1 MEERK
6 VLVTNVARQYIKK
19 QMNIKEEDFKDYLE
33 IDLFKE
39 SIEYNKSKY
48 NLKELIMEIDDMDD
62 IIINRKGYEVG
73 FLIESNIDFVD
84 L

>member
-6 VLVTNVARQYIKK
+6 VLITNIARQYIKN

-33 IDLFKE
+33 VDLFKE

-48 NLKELIMEIDDMDD
+48 DLKELVLEIDDMDN
-62 IIINRKGYEVG
+62 IIIDRKGYEVA
-73 FLIESNIDFVD
+73 FLIESNIDFR
-84 L
+84 

>member
-6 VLVTNVARQYIKK
+6 VWITNVARQYIKK

-39 SIEYNKSKY
+39 SIEHNKSKY

-62 IIINRKGYEVG
+62 IIINRKGYEVA
-73 FLIESNIDFVD
+73 FLIESNIDFR
-84 L
+84 

>member
-48 NLKELIMEIDDMDD
+48 DLKELVLEIDDMDN
-62 IIINRKGYEVG
+62 IVINRKGYEVA
-73 FLIESNIDFVD
+73 FLLESNIDFR
-84 L
+84 